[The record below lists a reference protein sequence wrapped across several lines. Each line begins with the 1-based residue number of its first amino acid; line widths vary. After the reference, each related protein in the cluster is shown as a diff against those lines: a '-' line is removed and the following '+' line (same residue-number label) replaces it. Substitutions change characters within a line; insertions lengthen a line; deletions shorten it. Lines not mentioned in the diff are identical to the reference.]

1 MPENRPYAFELG
13 AILYRETAAG
23 QTTNI
28 RDVAA
33 DNGVSAEQLDRAAA
47 IIARLDADGQDIDE
61 FIRRE
66 YVIDG
71 MLNGYVPLDAS
82 LRDPTLS
89 TWTLSQHADNHYSRQ
104 PS

>member
-13 AILYRETAAG
+13 AILYRETADG
-23 QTTNI
+23 QTSNI

-33 DNGVSAEQLDRAAA
+33 DNGVSSDQLDRAAA
-47 IIARLDADGQDIDE
+47 IIARLDADGQDIEE

-71 MLNGYVPLDAS
+71 MLHGYVPLDAS
-82 LRDPTLS
+82 LGDPALS
-89 TWTLSQHADNHYSRQ
+89 TWLLSQHADNHYSQ
-104 PS
+104 HPS